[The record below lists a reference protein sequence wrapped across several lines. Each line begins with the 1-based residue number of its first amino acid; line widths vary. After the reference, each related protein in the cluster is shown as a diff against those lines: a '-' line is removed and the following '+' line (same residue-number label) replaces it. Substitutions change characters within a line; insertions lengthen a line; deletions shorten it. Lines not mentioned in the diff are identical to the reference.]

1 MKFQDF
7 YRKNYKILMII
18 PLIILVLSTFL
29 VVNKFNNEG
38 ELINRDFSL
47 RGGLSLDVNTNV
59 PFGDLENELEN
70 KFNIELSIREKT
82 NFGNYQGFVL
92 ETGDVEIADD
102 LEELIKSR
110 FGENFNLSKTSGSL
124 GEGFYQD
131 LIKALFI
138 AFFLMAIVVFIAF
151 RNIIPSLAVVLSAFL
166 DIIAPMAIIN
176 ALGIELS
183 IAGIAA
189 FLLVIGYSVDTDI
202 LMTSRVLRG
211 KDNNVVERIFD
222 SGKTGLT
229 MTVTTF
235 IALTVGYFVTG
246 VDLFKEVFLV
256 ILIALVIDVIS
267 TYLMNAG
274 ILMWYMERKNKG
286 IE

>member
-1 MKFQDF
+1 
-7 YRKNYKILMII
+7 MII
-18 PLIILVLSTFL
+18 PAIILILSTLL
-29 VVNKFNNEG
+29 VANKFNNEG

-59 PFGDLENELEN
+59 PVNDLENELEN
-70 KFNIELSIREKT
+70 KFNIELSVREKT
-82 NFGNYQGFVL
+82 SIVGNYQGFVL
-92 ETGDVEIADD
+92 ETGDVDIADE
-102 LEELIKSR
+102 LEDIIKNR
-110 FGENFNLSKTSGSL
+110 FGENYSLSKTSGSL

-131 LIKALFI
+131 LIKALII
-138 AFFLMAIVVFIAF
+138 AFILMAIVVFIAF

-176 ALGIELS
+176 YLGIELS

-202 LMTSRVLRG
+202 LMTSRVLKQKG
-211 KDNNVVERIFD
+211 GDVLERIFD

-235 IALTVGYFVTG
+235 VALTVGYFVTG

-274 ILMWYMERKNKG
+274 ILMWYMERKNRG